1 MYLIKRVQEFKL
13 STGIVD
19 FRNSKDV
26 CNVSRRV
33 VRRRCQTG
41 RLILMDRL

>member
-1 MYLIKRVQEFKL
+1 MYLIKRVQESKL

-33 VRRRCQTG
+33 EGEGARQA
-41 RLILMDRL
+41 D